1 MDTPTL
7 VYDDDCG
14 FCTWCARRI
23 AEQSDVTLVGFSDLD
38 AETRERLPENYEEC
52 AHLVTAEAV
61 YSCGKSIE
69 EAILQSEVGGDL
81 RPVVDLFRQFE
92 NYGTFRERAYRAV
105 ADRRDLFGKVVSSD
119 PPAR

>member
-1 MDTPTL
+1 MNTPTL

-23 AEQSDVTLVGFSDLD
+23 GEQSDVTLCGFSELD
-38 AETRERLPENYEEC
+38 AATRERLPENYEQC
-52 AHLVTAEAV
+52 AHLVTADAV
-61 YSCGKSIE
+61 YSCGESIE
-69 EAILQSEVGGDL
+69 EAILQSEVGADL

-92 NYGTFRERAYRAV
+92 NYGTLRERAYRVV